1 MSSDGRHVA
10 HTAAPRVQIVTVSHR
25 GDDARIVFR
34 QVGALARGG
43 WTGTLVAPEPVTDL
57 PSGFTRQVIRRAAGR
72 RRVGSWL
79 AAWRAVRSA
88 RGSFHLIL
96 VHDLE
101 AVLPVKLAFP
111 RAPIVWDVHED
122 LAASVVDRDWIP
134 AQLRLAAGAVTSGV
148 EWLVRRRTKLLL
160 AEHSYA
166 ERLGPWPVVPN
177 TAVVPEL
184 IAANSVEEPPVA
196 LYLGRISVSR
206 GLREL
211 IEVGRRVKGLAVVRL
226 VGAPDAEV
234 RRELEEAHARGDVEW
249 LGPLPNPEALIE
261 LSRATVGLCLLHD
274 LPNFERS
281 MPTKVFE
288 YFAHALPVISTP
300 LPLAVG
306 AISEASAGT
315 VVEFGD
321 VGGVVESI
329 NAYADDPERQVSEG
343 RRGHRWVQENHDW
356 TRDGADFE
364 RILRSW
370 ALPTSG
376 QSGESSEIGQTST
389 G

>member
-1 MSSDGRHVA
+1 MSPDASGVA
-10 HTAAPRVQIVTVSHR
+10 GAAAPRILVVTVSHR

-34 QVGALARGG
+34 QIGALGRGG
-43 WTGTLVAPEPVTDL
+43 WTGVLVAPEPVADL
-57 PSGFTRQVIRRAAGR
+57 PDGFERVVIRRAVGR
-72 RRVGSWL
+72 HRVGSWL
-79 AAWRAVRSA
+79 AAWRTVRSTS
-88 RGSFHLIL
+88 GSFDLVL

-134 AQLRLAAGAVTSGV
+134 ERLRGLARAATTVV
-148 EWLVRRRTKLLL
+148 ERLVRRGTKLLL
-160 AEHSYA
+160 AEYSYV

-184 IAANSVEEPPVA
+184 APPTVVELPPVA
-196 LYLGRISVSR
+196 LYVGRLSVSR

-211 IEVGRRVKGLAVVRL
+211 IEVGRRIKGEAVVRL

-234 RRELEEAHARGDVEW
+234 RPEVEEAHARGDVEW
-249 LGPLPNPEALIE
+249 LGPLPNPEALRE
-261 LSRATVGLCLLHD
+261 LARATVGLCLLHD

-288 YFAHALPVISTP
+288 YFAHGLPVISTP
-300 LPLAVG
+300 LALAVG
-306 AISEASAGT
+306 AISDASAGT
-315 VVEFGD
+315 IVDFGD
-321 VGGVVESI
+321 IDGVVDSI
-329 NAYADDPERQVSEG
+329 HSYADDPERRVGEG
-343 RRGHRWVQENHDW
+343 RQGHRWVKDHHDW

-364 RILRSW
+364 QILRSW
-370 ALPTSG
+370 ALPG
-376 QSGESSEIGQTST
+376 RRRVRG
-389 G
+389 

>member
-1 MSSDGRHVA
+1 MSSDAPGVA
-10 HTAAPRVQIVTVSHR
+10 SAAAPKILVVTVSHR

-34 QVGALARGG
+34 QIGALGRGG
-43 WTGTLVAPEPVTDL
+43 WTGVLVAPEPVTEL
-57 PSGFTRQVIRRAAGR
+57 PEGFERVVIRRAAGR
-72 RRVGSWL
+72 RRIGSWFS
-79 AAWRAVRSA
+79 AWRTVRSA
-88 RGSFHLIL
+88 RGSFDLIL

-134 AQLRLAAGAVTSGV
+134 ARLRGVARVATSGL
-148 EWLVRRRTKLLL
+148 ERLVRRGTKLLL

-177 TAVVPEL
+177 TAVVPESAVP
-184 IAANSVEEPPVA
+184 AAVERPPVA
-196 LYLGRISVSR
+196 LYLGRLSVSR

-211 IEVGRRVKGLAVVRL
+211 IEVGRRVEGQAVVRL

-234 RRELEEAHARGDVEW
+234 RLELEEAHARGDVDW
-249 LGPLPNPEALIE
+249 LGPLPNPEALGE
-261 LSRATVGLCLLHD
+261 LSRATVGLCLLHH

-288 YFAHALPVISTP
+288 YFAHGLPVISTP
-300 LPLAVG
+300 LPLAVN

-315 VVEFGD
+315 VVDFGD
-321 VGGVVESI
+321 IDGVVDSI
-329 NAYADDPERQVSEG
+329 REYADDAGRRVGEG
-343 RRGHRWVQENHDW
+343 RAGHRWVKDHHDW
-356 TRDGADFE
+356 IRDGADFE

-370 ALPTSG
+370 TLPGSG
-376 QSGESSEIGQTST
+376 RVRG
-389 G
+389 